1 VASAVFTGPRRTG
14 RQRFSS
20 HEEETRIELGDLFVL
35 TNAQAA
41 DDREGMGMM
50 RGGMAIYLCWVLVW
64 PLVDTQGIAGVPP
77 DTLQQ
82 LASAEARWAT
92 TKPAAYEFRVEA
104 ACNGLIPPRPPGYE
118 PPLMRVRAARNT
130 TEIDPSAWSAKYD
143 TVEKQ
148 FAFIRTAWNS
158 KPVGMNVEYDQRLG
172 HPIRVC
178 VDPTLVT
185 DDEFGFVVTDF
196 KVLSGARQFP

>member
-1 VASAVFTGPRRTG
+1 M
-14 RQRFSS
+14 S
-20 HEEETRIELGDLFVL
+20 HH
-35 TNAQAA
+35 
-41 DDREGMGMM
+41 
-50 RGGMAIYLCWVLVW
+50 RGTAIYRRWVLIW
-64 PLVDTQGIAGVPP
+64 TLVDTQGVQGLPP
-77 DTLQQ
+77 DSLQQ
-82 LASAEARWAT
+82 LASAEAKWAT
-92 TKPAAYEFRVEA
+92 SKPAAYEFRVEA
-104 ACNGLIPPRPPGYE
+104 ACNGLIPPTPPGYE
-118 PPLMRVRAARNT
+118 PPLIRVRGARNT

-178 VDPTLVT
+178 VDPTRVT

-196 KVLSGARQFP
+196 RAIPDARPSP